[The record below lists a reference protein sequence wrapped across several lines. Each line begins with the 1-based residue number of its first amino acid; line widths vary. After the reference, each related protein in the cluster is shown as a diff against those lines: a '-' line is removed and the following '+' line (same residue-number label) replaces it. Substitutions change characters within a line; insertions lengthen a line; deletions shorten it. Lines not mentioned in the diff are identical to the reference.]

1 MRLRP
6 APKYLRKMFQAV
18 EEGQMEFAQLNSIA
32 ILSVPKANSYW
43 FLCET
48 RPLEFIVT
56 SNSNWHTGN
65 DWLPIYLPKFVSFS
79 FYSAHETQHMHQN
92 RKKSNVVASYKC
104 LTNSWEWANV
114 CYCARQVVL
123 FCIFWF
129 FIYHF
134 RKFKSK
140 EISAPLN
147 AFEWPKQKTWWQTHT
162 AYDAWRMWRNWK
174 KNVFNEERNEKIK
187 KR

>member
-6 APKYLRKMFQAV
+6 APKYLRQMFQAV
-18 EEGQMEFAQLNSIA
+18 SEGQMEFAQLNSIA

-65 DWLPIYLPKFVSFS
+65 DWLPIYLPKFFFFHFIRHMKLNTCIRTEKNRTLLHPTSVSRIHGSGRTCVTARDKLSCVAYFGFS
-79 FYSAHETQHMHQN
+79 FIT
-92 RKKSNVVASYKC
+92 
-104 LTNSWEWANV
+104 
-114 CYCARQVVL
+114 
-123 FCIFWF
+123 
-129 FIYHF
+129 
-134 RKFKSK
+134 FKSK